1 LLLYSICKLVVM
13 KHFNKL
19 FVAAAM
25 LGTMTAAQAQ
35 TEDQPWA
42 VGVGMNALDGGR
54 SSVAT
59 GFGDRFGQYFQT
71 DNWSMLPSVSTL
83 SVHRYLGS
91 NLSFG
96 VVGSVNKMTKMVNPL
111 NPGGFDNIVMDGGV
125 ITDADFNGQRTVD
138 AVDMMY
144 YGIDGQF
151 RYSIGGLIGSK
162 WFDPSV
168 HVGGGYAF
176 LGKASSG
183 NVNGGLGLTIWF
195 SENIGLSLS
204 STYKYQFEDGQEEL
218 YSFERG
224 NDISVPSHLQHMAGF
239 TFRFGGKDTDG
250 DGVLDKYDECPEL
263 PGLVELNGCPD
274 TDGDGIIDPEDDCPF
289 EAGLPE
295 HNGCPDDDGDGV
307 PNHQDACPDEFGPA
321 ENNGCPWGDTDGD
334 GVLDNVD
341 KCPEEAGPAEND
353 GCPWPDTDGD
363 GVPDHEDECPKI
375 AGPASNNG
383 CPEVE
388 EKHIK
393 ELNDYGK
400 TILFNTGKSTFQEQ
414 SYAVLNE
421 MARVMK
427 QFPTAK
433 FVVEG
438 HTDST
443 GSDKIN
449 DPLSLDRAKAVQDYL
464 ISQGVKADR
473 LSAEGFGSK
482 RPIDTNK
489 TAAGRANNR
498 RTEVRLVK

>member
-1 LLLYSICKLVVM
+1 M

-19 FVAAAM
+19 FAAVAM
-25 LGTMTAAQAQ
+25 LGTITAAQAQ

-42 VGVGMNALDGGR
+42 VGVGMNAIDGGR
-54 SSVAT
+54 ASVAT

-71 DNWSMLPSVSTL
+71 DNWSILPSVSTL

-96 VVGSVNKMTKMVNPL
+96 LTGSVNKMTKLVNPL
-111 NPGGFDNIVMDGGV
+111 NPGGFENIVMDGTE
-125 ITDADFNGQRTVD
+125 IADADFNGQRVTD

-151 RYSIGGLIGSK
+151 RYSFANLIGSK

-195 SENIGLSLS
+195 SENIGLNLS
-204 STYKYQFEDGQEEL
+204 STYKHQFEDGQDEL
-218 YSFERG
+218 HSFERG
-224 NDISVPSHLQHMAGF
+224 NDVSVPTHLQHSAGF

-263 PGLVELNGCPD
+263 PGLIELNGCPD
-274 TDGDGIIDPEDDCPF
+274 TDGDGVIDPQDDCPYDV
-289 EAGLPE
+289 GLPE
-295 HNGCPDDDGDGV
+295 FNGCPDTDGDGI
-307 PNHQDACPDEFGPA
+307 PDHQDACPDEAGPA

-334 GVLDNVD
+334 GVYDNED
-341 KCPEEAGPAEND
+341 ECPEVAGPAENN

-363 GVPDHEDECPKI
+363 GTPDHLDECPEI
-375 AGPASNNG
+375 AGPASNKG

-400 TILFNTGKSTFQEQ
+400 TILFNTGKSTFQDQ
-414 SYAVLNE
+414 SYTILNE

-427 QFPTAK
+427 QFPNAN
-433 FVVEG
+433 FEVEG

-443 GSDKIN
+443 GNDKIN
-449 DPLSLDRAKAVQDYL
+449 DPLSTARAEAVRDYL
-464 ISQGVKADR
+464 ISQGVKANR
-473 LSAEGFGSK
+473 LTAKGYGSK
-482 RPIDTNK
+482 RPIDSNK
-489 TAAGRANNR
+489 TASGRANNR
-498 RTEVRLVK
+498 RTEVKLVK

>member
-1 LLLYSICKLVVM
+1 
-13 KHFNKL
+13 
-19 FVAAAM
+19 
-25 LGTMTAAQAQ
+25 
-35 TEDQPWA
+35 
-42 VGVGMNALDGGR
+42 
-54 SSVAT
+54 
-59 GFGDRFGQYFQT
+59 
-71 DNWSMLPSVSTL
+71 
-83 SVHRYLGS
+83 
-91 NLSFG
+91 
-96 VVGSVNKMTKMVNPL
+96 MVNPL

-295 HNGCPDDDGDGV
+295 HNGCPDSDGDGI
-307 PNHQDACPDEFGPA
+307 PDHQDACPDVPGLVEFNGCPDTDGDGTPDHLDECPDVAGPA
-321 ENNGCPWGDTDGD
+321 ENNGCPWP
-334 GVLDNVD
+334 D
-341 KCPEEAGPAEND
+341 K
-353 GCPWPDTDGD
+353 DGD
-363 GVPDHEDECPKI
+363 GVPDHLDECPDI